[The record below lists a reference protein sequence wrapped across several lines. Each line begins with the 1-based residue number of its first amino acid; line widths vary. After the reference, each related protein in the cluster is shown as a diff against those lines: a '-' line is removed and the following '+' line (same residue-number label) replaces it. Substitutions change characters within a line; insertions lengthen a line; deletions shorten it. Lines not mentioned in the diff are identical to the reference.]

1 MLPHIYYL
9 PKLRHNGPFCAY
21 QVLAILTM
29 LNPARP
35 AANGDLSSMGI
46 ARTIETLT
54 EHPKTPGQAHQS
66 LGSE

>member
-1 MLPHIYYL
+1 
-9 PKLRHNGPFCAY
+9 
-21 QVLAILTM
+21 M